1 MQDNSSRK
9 GFLMLIMASNQ
20 PPDQLPNTLPQQQT
34 TPPTSMSW
42 HGVPILWQGN
52 GYGFPPQSIC
62 ILTISTSSLAKAFKL
77 TIFTLSMVRAFEL
90 TISTSPISRAYIL
103 WFNNSN
109 VWKK

>member
-20 PPDQLPNTLPQQQT
+20 PPDQLPNTLPQQT